1 MTPIPPRILKRV
13 LEKCGYRMIDGDNVC
28 WLMESNGQILVIPQT
43 MELVPEDVLEGI
55 LGPAEITAERFMQ
68 LIAQVEAD
76 EVGPASAFAN

>member
-1 MTPIPPRILKRV
+1 
-13 LEKCGYRMIDGDNVC
+13 
-28 WLMESNGQILVIPQT
+28 MESNGQILVIPQT

-55 LGPAEITAERFMQ
+55 LGPAEITAERFVQ